1 MDFVFLLGLLA
12 GLLTTTAFI
21 PQVLRTWRTRSAND
35 LSTGMFVVF
44 CSGVTLWLIYG
55 ILTRD
60 LPVIIANAITLML
73 ALTILIMKF
82 KYQ

>member
-60 LPVIIANAITLML
+60 LPVIIANAVTLML

>member
-21 PQVLRTWRTRSAND
+21 PQVLRTWRTRSASD

-55 ILTRD
+55 MLTRD
-60 LPVIIANAITLML
+60 LPVIIANAVTLML

>member
-1 MDFVFLLGLLA
+1 MDFTFLLGLLA
-12 GLLTTTAFI
+12 GLLTTTAFV
-21 PQVLRTWRTRSAND
+21 PQVLRTWRTKSAND

-60 LPVIIANAITLML
+60 FPVIIANAVTLML
-73 ALTILIMKF
+73 ALTILAMKF
-82 KYQ
+82 KYR

>member
-12 GLLTTTAFI
+12 GLLTTAAFV

-44 CSGVTLWLIYG
+44 CSGVALWLIYG
-55 ILTRD
+55 ILTHD
-60 LPVIIANAITLML
+60 LPVVVANAVTLML
-73 ALTILIMKF
+73 ALTILVMKF
-82 KYQ
+82 RYR